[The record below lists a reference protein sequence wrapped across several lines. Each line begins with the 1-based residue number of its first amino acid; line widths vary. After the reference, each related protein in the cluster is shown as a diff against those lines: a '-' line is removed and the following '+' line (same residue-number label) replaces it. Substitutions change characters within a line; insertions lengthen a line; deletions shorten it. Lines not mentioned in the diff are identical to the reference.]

1 MENFIAM
8 INLIKNEFFFERKSS
23 NNLFYMTFF
32 SFSCLIIMFFSLPP
46 SKLEDIGVLS
56 GFFWI
61 IVSLVSIKLIENSFI
76 REKEYG
82 IYDLIYSSP
91 SEKFLIFISKTIA
104 FSLILLGIELF
115 LLCGYAL
122 ISSMITISIAMKIL
136 VVCFLSNIGL
146 TGLGILI
153 YLITSLSN
161 SRSFLFPL
169 ILFPLIIPILVYSSN
184 LFIVIVSEGKI
195 SLYNESAFLL
205 LTFAIV
211 TTIFGINFFDRLVKY

>member
-1 MENFIAM
+1 MGNFIAM

-91 SEKFLIFISKTIA
+91 SEKFLIFVSKTIS
-104 FSLILLGIELF
+104 FSLILLGIEAF
-115 LLCGYAL
+115 LLCGYVL
-122 ISSMITISIAMKIL
+122 ISSNITIAVAIKIL

-146 TGLGILI
+146 IGLGILI

-161 SRSFLFPL
+161 IRSFLFPL
-169 ILFPLIIPILVYSSN
+169 ILFPLIIPILVHSSN
-184 LFIVIVSEGKI
+184 LFILIALEEKI
-195 SLYNESAFLL
+195 SLYNQSGFLL
-205 LTFAIV
+205 LTFAI
-211 TTIFGINFFDRLVKY
+211 ISMLFGINFFERLVKY

>member
-1 MENFIAM
+1 M

-46 SKLEDIGVLS
+46 SKLDDIGVLS

-104 FSLILLGIELF
+104 FSLILLGVESF
-115 LLCGYAL
+115 LLGGYIL
-122 ISSMITISIAMKIL
+122 ISSSITILSAIKIL
-136 VVCFLSNIGL
+136 ATCLLSNISLIGM
-146 TGLGILI
+146 GIII

-161 SRSFLFPL
+161 ARSFLFPL

-184 LFIVIVSEGKI
+184 LFILIVLEGKI
-195 SLYNESAFLL
+195 SLYNESGFLL

-211 TTIFGINFFDRLVKY
+211 TMIFGINFFDRLVKY

>member
-82 IYDLIYSSP
+82 IYDLIYSST
-91 SEKFLIFISKTIA
+91 SEKFFIFLSKTIA

-115 LLCGYAL
+115 LLCGYVL
-122 ISSMITISIAMKIL
+122 ISYIYTISIAI
-136 VVCFLSNIGL
+136 
-146 TGLGILI
+146 
-153 YLITSLSN
+153 
-161 SRSFLFPL
+161 
-169 ILFPLIIPILVYSSN
+169 
-184 LFIVIVSEGKI
+184 
-195 SLYNESAFLL
+195 
-205 LTFAIV
+205 
-211 TTIFGINFFDRLVKY
+211 

>member
-1 MENFIAM
+1 M

-32 SFSCLIIMFFSLPP
+32 SFSCLIIMFFALPP

-91 SEKFLIFISKTIA
+91 SEKFLIFLSKTIA
-104 FSLILLGIELF
+104 FSFILLGIELF
-115 LLCGYAL
+115 ILCGYAL
-122 ISSMITISIAMKIL
+122 ISSIFTISIAMKIL

-146 TGLGILI
+146 IGLGILI
-153 YLITSLSN
+153 YLITSLSSN
-161 SRSFLFPL
+161 RSFLFPL
-169 ILFPLIIPILVYSSN
+169 ILFPLIIPILVHSSN
-184 LFIVIVSEGKI
+184 LFILIALEEKI
-195 SLYNESAFLL
+195 SLYNESGFLL

-211 TTIFGINFFDRLVKY
+211 SVIFGINFFDRLVKY

>member
-82 IYDLIYSSP
+82 IYDLIYSSK
-91 SEKFLIFISKTIA
+91 SEKFFIFLSKTIA

-115 LLCGYAL
+115 LLCGYVL
-122 ISSMITISIAMKIL
+122 ISSIFTISIAIKIL

-146 TGLGILI
+146 IGLGILI
-153 YLITSLSN
+153 YLITSLSSN
-161 SRSFLFPL
+161 RSFLFPL
-169 ILFPLIIPILVYSSN
+169 ILFPLIIPILVHSSN
-184 LFIVIVSEGKI
+184 LFILIALEEKI
-195 SLYNESAFLL
+195 SLYNESGFLL

-211 TTIFGINFFDRLVKY
+211 SVIFGINFFDRLVKY

>member
-1 MENFIAM
+1 M

-82 IYDLIYSSP
+82 IYDIIYSLP
-91 SEKFLIFISKTIA
+91 SDKFLIFASKTIA
-104 FSLILLGIELF
+104 FSLILLAIEAF
-115 LLCGYAL
+115 LLCGYIL
-122 ISSMITISIAMKIL
+122 ISSNITITVAIKIL
-136 VVCFLSNIGL
+136 AVCLLSNIGL
-146 TGLGILI
+146 ISLGILI

-169 ILFPLIIPILVYSSN
+169 ILFPLIIPILVHSSN
-184 LFIVIVSEGKI
+184 LFILIALEEKI
-195 SLYNESAFLL
+195 SLYNESVFLL

-211 TTIFGINFFDRLVKY
+211 SMIFGINFFDRLVKY

>member
-1 MENFIAM
+1 MGNFIAM
-8 INLIKNEFFFERKSS
+8 IDLIKNEFFFERKSS

-32 SFSCLIIMFFSLPP
+32 SFSCLIIMFFALPP

-91 SEKFLIFISKTIA
+91 SERFLIFLSKTIA
-104 FSLILLGIELF
+104 FSFILLGIELF
-115 LLCGYAL
+115 LLCGYVL
-122 ISSMITISIAMKIL
+122 ISSIFTISIAMKIL

-146 TGLGILI
+146 IGLGILI
-153 YLITSLSN
+153 YLITSLSSN
-161 SRSFLFPL
+161 RSFLFPL
-169 ILFPLIIPILVYSSN
+169 ILFPLIIPILVHSSN
-184 LFIVIVSEGKI
+184 LFILIALEEKI
-195 SLYNESAFLL
+195 SLYNESGFLL

-211 TTIFGINFFDRLVKY
+211 SVIFGINFFDRLVKY

>member
-1 MENFIAM
+1 MGNFIVM

-32 SFSCLIIMFFSLPP
+32 SFSCLIIMFFALPP

-91 SEKFLIFISKTIA
+91 SERFLIFLSKSIA
-104 FSLILLGIELF
+104 FSFIQLGIELF
-115 LLCGYAL
+115 LLCGYVL
-122 ISSMITISIAMKIL
+122 ISSIFTISIAMKIL

-146 TGLGILI
+146 IGLGILI
-153 YLITSLSN
+153 YLITSLSSN
-161 SRSFLFPL
+161 RSYLFPL
-169 ILFPLIIPILVYSSN
+169 ILFPLIIPILDHSSN
-184 LFIVIVSEGKI
+184 LFILIALEEKI
-195 SLYNESAFLL
+195 SLYNESVFLL

-211 TTIFGINFFDRLVKY
+211 SMIFGINFFDRLVKY

>member
-1 MENFIAM
+1 MGNFIAM

-82 IYDLIYSSP
+82 IYDLIYSST
-91 SEKFLIFISKTIA
+91 SEKFFIFLSKTIA

-115 LLCGYAL
+115 LLCGYVL
-122 ISSMITISIAMKIL
+122 ISSIFTISIAIKIL

-146 TGLGILI
+146 IGLGILI

-169 ILFPLIIPILVYSSN
+169 ILFPLIIPILVHSSN
-184 LFIVIVSEGKI
+184 LFILIALEEKI
-195 SLYNESAFLL
+195 SLYNESGFLL

-211 TTIFGINFFDRLVKY
+211 SVIFGINFFDRLVKY

>member
-1 MENFIAM
+1 M

-32 SFSCLIIMFFSLPP
+32 SFSCLIIMFLALPP

-91 SEKFLIFISKTIA
+91 SEKFLIF
-104 FSLILLGIELF
+104 L
-115 LLCGYAL
+115 
-122 ISSMITISIAMKIL
+122 
-136 VVCFLSNIGL
+136 
-146 TGLGILI
+146 
-153 YLITSLSN
+153 
-161 SRSFLFPL
+161 
-169 ILFPLIIPILVYSSN
+169 
-184 LFIVIVSEGKI
+184 
-195 SLYNESAFLL
+195 
-205 LTFAIV
+205 
-211 TTIFGINFFDRLVKY
+211 

>member
-82 IYDLIYSSP
+82 IYDLIYSST
-91 SEKFLIFISKTIA
+91 SEKFFIFLSKTIA

-115 LLCGYAL
+115 LLCGYVL
-122 ISSMITISIAMKIL
+122 ISSIFTISIAMKIL

-146 TGLGILI
+146 IGLGILI
-153 YLITSLSN
+153 YLITSLSSN
-161 SRSFLFPL
+161 RSFLFPL
-169 ILFPLIIPILVYSSN
+169 ILFPLIIPILVHSSN
-184 LFIVIVSEGKI
+184 LFILIALEEKI
-195 SLYNESAFLL
+195 SLYNESGFLL

-211 TTIFGINFFDRLVKY
+211 SVIFGINFFDRLVKY

>member
-1 MENFIAM
+1 MENFLAM

-91 SEKFLIFISKTIA
+91 SEKFLIFLSKTIA

-115 LLCGYAL
+115 LLCGYVL
-122 ISSMITISIAMKIL
+122 ISSIFTISIAIKIL

-146 TGLGILI
+146 IGLGILI

-169 ILFPLIIPILVYSSN
+169 ILFPLIIPILVHSSN
-184 LFIVIVSEGKI
+184 LFILIALEEKI
-195 SLYNESAFLL
+195 SLYNESGFLL

-211 TTIFGINFFDRLVKY
+211 SVIFGINFFDRLVKY

>member
-82 IYDLIYSSP
+82 IYDLIYSST
-91 SEKFLIFISKTIA
+91 SEKFFIFLSKTIA

-115 LLCGYAL
+115 LLCGYVL
-122 ISSMITISIAMKIL
+122 ISSIFTISIAIKIL

-146 TGLGILI
+146 IGLGILI

-169 ILFPLIIPILVYSSN
+169 ILFPLIIPILVHSSN
-184 LFIVIVSEGKI
+184 LFILIALEEKI
-195 SLYNESAFLL
+195 SLYNESGFLL

-211 TTIFGINFFDRLVKY
+211 SVIFGINFFDRLVKY

>member
-1 MENFIAM
+1 MGNFIAM
-8 INLIKNEFFFERKSS
+8 IDLIKNEFFFERKSS

-82 IYDLIYSSP
+82 IYDLIYSSK
-91 SEKFLIFISKTIA
+91 SEKFFIFLSKTIA

-115 LLCGYAL
+115 LLCGYVL
-122 ISSMITISIAMKIL
+122 ISSIFTISIAIKIL

-146 TGLGILI
+146 IGLGILI

-169 ILFPLIIPILVYSSN
+169 ILFPLIIPILVHSSN
-184 LFIVIVSEGKI
+184 LFILIALEEKI
-195 SLYNESAFLL
+195 SLYNESGFLL

-211 TTIFGINFFDRLVKY
+211 SVIFGINFFDRLVKY

>member
-1 MENFIAM
+1 M

-32 SFSCLIIMFFSLPP
+32 SFSCLIIMFFALPP

-91 SEKFLIFISKTIA
+91 SEKFLIFLSKTIA
-104 FSLILLGIELF
+104 FSLILLGVESF
-115 LLCGYAL
+115 LLGGYIL
-122 ISSMITISIAMKIL
+122 ISSKITILIAIKIL
-136 VVCFLSNIGL
+136 AVCLLSNIGL
-146 TGLGILI
+146 IGLGILI

-169 ILFPLIIPILVYSSN
+169 ILFPLIIPILVHSSN
-184 LFIVIVSEGKI
+184 LFIMIVSEGKI

-211 TTIFGINFFDRLVKY
+211 TIIFGINFFDRLVKY

>member
-1 MENFIAM
+1 MENFLAM

-82 IYDLIYSSP
+82 IYDLIYSSK
-91 SEKFLIFISKTIA
+91 SEKFFIFLSKTIA

-115 LLCGYAL
+115 LLCGYVL
-122 ISSMITISIAMKIL
+122 ISSIFTISIAIKIL

-146 TGLGILI
+146 IGLGILI

-169 ILFPLIIPILVYSSN
+169 ILFPLIIPILVHSSN
-184 LFIVIVSEGKI
+184 LFILIALEEKI
-195 SLYNESAFLL
+195 SLYNESGFLL

-211 TTIFGINFFDRLVKY
+211 SVIFGINFFDRLVKY

>member
-82 IYDLIYSSP
+82 IYDLIYSSK
-91 SEKFLIFISKTIA
+91 SEKFFIFLSKTIA

-115 LLCGYAL
+115 LLCGYVL
-122 ISSMITISIAMKIL
+122 ISSIFTISIAIKIL

-146 TGLGILI
+146 IGLGILI

-169 ILFPLIIPILVYSSN
+169 ILFPLIIPILVHSSN
-184 LFIVIVSEGKI
+184 LFILIALEEKI
-195 SLYNESAFLL
+195 SLYNESGFLL

-211 TTIFGINFFDRLVKY
+211 SVIFGINFFDRLVKY

>member
-1 MENFIAM
+1 MGNFIVM

-82 IYDLIYSSP
+82 IYDLIYSSK
-91 SEKFLIFISKTIA
+91 SEKFFIFLSKTIA

-115 LLCGYAL
+115 LLCGYVL
-122 ISSMITISIAMKIL
+122 ISSIFTISIAIKIL

-146 TGLGILI
+146 IGLGILI

-169 ILFPLIIPILVYSSN
+169 ILFPLIIPILVHSSN
-184 LFIVIVSEGKI
+184 LFILIALEEKI
-195 SLYNESAFLL
+195 SLYNESGFLL

-211 TTIFGINFFDRLVKY
+211 SVIFGINFFDRLVKY

>member
-1 MENFIAM
+1 MGNFIAM

-56 GFFWI
+56 GFFGI
-61 IVSLVSIKLIENSFI
+61 IVFLVSIKLIENSFI

-91 SEKFLIFISKTIA
+91 SEKFLIFLSKTIA
-104 FSLILLGIELF
+104 FSFILLGIELF
-115 LLCGYAL
+115 ILCGYAL
-122 ISSMITISIAMKIL
+122 ISSMITIPIAMKIL

-146 TGLGILI
+146 IGLGILI
-153 YLITSLSN
+153 YLITSFSN

-169 ILFPLIIPILVYSSN
+169 ILFPLIIPILVHSSN
-184 LFIVIVSEGKI
+184 LFIMIVSEGKI

-211 TTIFGINFFDRLVKY
+211 TMIFGINFFDRLVKY

>member
-91 SEKFLIFISKTIA
+91 SEKFLIFLSKTIA

-115 LLCGYAL
+115 LLCGYVL
-122 ISSMITISIAMKIL
+122 ISSIFTISIAIKIL

-146 TGLGILI
+146 IGLGILI

-169 ILFPLIIPILVYSSN
+169 ILFPLIIPILVHSSN
-184 LFIVIVSEGKI
+184 LFILIALEEKI
-195 SLYNESAFLL
+195 SLYNESGFLL

-211 TTIFGINFFDRLVKY
+211 SVIFGINFFDRLVKY